1 MPSVHSSIKLFS
13 KPYFFTE
20 KFLDNGQN
28 SYCILRPDTSL
39 WHTIKLNRHDRH
51 WKVNPVF

>member
-20 KFLDNGQN
+20 KFSDNGQN